1 MFENLANVEERFTSL
16 EAKLA
21 DPAVVSDIK
30 QYTSLLKEHK
40 NMTPIVE
47 TYRAFRKAE
56 ADLAEAKVLL
66 DESGIDKEMKEL
78 AEEEAASAKDAME
91 DLAEKLK
98 ILLLPRDPNDDK
110 NVIVE
115 IRSGAGGE
123 EAALFAG
130 SLLRMYSMYA
140 ETHGFKTE
148 VLSSNPTELGGY
160 KEVSFEITGDGAYS
174 RFKFESGVH
183 RVQRVPETESQG
195 RIQTSTATV
204 AVLPEADE
212 VEFEINQ
219 SDLKIDTFRSSGA
232 GGQHINKTDSA
243 IRITHLPTGTVVE
256 CQDERSQHK
265 NKERAL
271 KILSA
276 RLLEVEQQKHKDE
289 IDSARRAQ
297 VGTGDRSERIR
308 TYNFP
313 QGRVSDHRIG
323 LTLYKIDA
331 IMNGNLDELID
342 ALITADTAAKLEA
355 AGESKQDIQTAG
367 KLLKDGELVAI
378 PTETVYGLAAD
389 ALNGEA
395 VANIFK
401 AKGRPMDNPLI
412 VHIADLSQ
420 VDDLVAFVPPV
431 LEDLA
436 KAFWPG
442 PLTVIMEKSDLIP
455 DEVSAG
461 LDTVAIRM
469 PSHPDARAI
478 IKAAGTPLAA
488 PSANTSGMPSPT
500 TAAHVMHDMDGK
512 IAAVVDG
519 GACEVG
525 VESTVLTLCTRVPRI
540 LRPGRV
546 TPEDLFDVL
555 GEVDVDDAVLGQL
568 AEGAVAAS
576 PGMKYKHYSPKA
588 EVYIVDGTKEGFAN
602 FVNDKVAERAADEAA
617 VAALVFDGEED
628 LVRCVTLPFG
638 AEDDPLGQAEHLFD
652 DLRRA
657 DELGVSDIYVRC
669 PSAEGVG
676 LAVMNRLLR
685 AAEFRIIEV
694 D

>member
-1 MFENLANVEERFTSL
+1 MQTL
-16 EAKLA
+16 KL
-21 DPAVVSDIK
+21 
-30 QYTSLLKEHK
+30 T
-40 NMTPIVE
+40 N
-47 TYRAFRKAE
+47 
-56 ADLAEAKVLL
+56 
-66 DESGIDKEMKEL
+66 
-78 AEEEAASAKDAME
+78 
-91 DLAEKLK
+91 
-98 ILLLPRDPNDDK
+98 
-110 NVIVE
+110 
-115 IRSGAGGE
+115 
-123 EAALFAG
+123 
-130 SLLRMYSMYA
+130 
-140 ETHGFKTE
+140 
-148 VLSSNPTELGGY
+148 
-160 KEVSFEITGDGAYS
+160 
-174 RFKFESGVH
+174 
-183 RVQRVPETESQG
+183 
-195 RIQTSTATV
+195 
-204 AVLPEADE
+204 
-212 VEFEINQ
+212 
-219 SDLKIDTFRSSGA
+219 
-232 GGQHINKTDSA
+232 
-243 IRITHLPTGTVVE
+243 
-256 CQDERSQHK
+256 
-265 NKERAL
+265 
-271 KILSA
+271 
-276 RLLEVEQQKHKDE
+276 
-289 IDSARRAQ
+289 
-297 VGTGDRSERIR
+297 
-308 TYNFP
+308 
-313 QGRVSDHRIG
+313 
-323 LTLYKIDA
+323 
-331 IMNGNLDELID
+331 
-342 ALITADTAAKLEA
+342 
-355 AGESKQDIQTAG
+355 SKQDIETAG

-469 PSHPDARAI
+469 PSHPVARAI

-500 TAAHVMHDMDGK
+500 TAAHVLHDMDGK

-519 GACEVG
+519 GPCEVG

-555 GEVDVDDAVLGQL
+555 GDVDVDDAVLGQL

-588 EVYIVDGTKEGFAN
+588 EVYIVDGSAEGFAKY
-602 FVNDKVAERAADEAA
+602 VNEKVAERAAEETA
-617 VAALVFDGEED
+617 VAALVFDGEEA
-628 LVRCVTLPFG
+628 LVNCVTLPFG
-638 AEDDPLGQAEHLFD
+638 AEDDSLGQAEHLFD

>member
-1 MFENLANVEERFTSL
+1 MQTL
-16 EAKLA
+16 KL
-21 DPAVVSDIK
+21 
-30 QYTSLLKEHK
+30 T
-40 NMTPIVE
+40 N
-47 TYRAFRKAE
+47 
-56 ADLAEAKVLL
+56 
-66 DESGIDKEMKEL
+66 
-78 AEEEAASAKDAME
+78 
-91 DLAEKLK
+91 
-98 ILLLPRDPNDDK
+98 
-110 NVIVE
+110 
-115 IRSGAGGE
+115 
-123 EAALFAG
+123 
-130 SLLRMYSMYA
+130 
-140 ETHGFKTE
+140 
-148 VLSSNPTELGGY
+148 
-160 KEVSFEITGDGAYS
+160 
-174 RFKFESGVH
+174 
-183 RVQRVPETESQG
+183 
-195 RIQTSTATV
+195 
-204 AVLPEADE
+204 
-212 VEFEINQ
+212 
-219 SDLKIDTFRSSGA
+219 
-232 GGQHINKTDSA
+232 
-243 IRITHLPTGTVVE
+243 
-256 CQDERSQHK
+256 
-265 NKERAL
+265 
-271 KILSA
+271 
-276 RLLEVEQQKHKDE
+276 
-289 IDSARRAQ
+289 
-297 VGTGDRSERIR
+297 
-308 TYNFP
+308 
-313 QGRVSDHRIG
+313 
-323 LTLYKIDA
+323 
-331 IMNGNLDELID
+331 
-342 ALITADTAAKLEA
+342 
-355 AGESKQDIQTAG
+355 SKQDIETAG

-469 PSHPDARAI
+469 PSHPVARAI

-500 TAAHVMHDMDGK
+500 TAAHVLHDMDGK

-519 GACEVG
+519 GPCEVG

-555 GEVDVDDAVLGQL
+555 GEVEVDDAVLGQL

-588 EVYIVDGTKEGFAN
+588 EVYIVDGSAEGFAKY
-602 FVNDKVAERAADEAA
+602 VNEKVAERAADEAA
-617 VAALVFDGEED
+617 VAALVFDGEES
-628 LVRCVTLPFG
+628 LVNCVTLPFG
-638 AEDDPLGQAEHLFD
+638 AEDDSLGQAEHLFD

-685 AAEFRIIEV
+685 AAEFRIINV

>member
-1 MFENLANVEERFTSL
+1 MQTL
-16 EAKLA
+16 KL
-21 DPAVVSDIK
+21 
-30 QYTSLLKEHK
+30 T
-40 NMTPIVE
+40 N
-47 TYRAFRKAE
+47 
-56 ADLAEAKVLL
+56 
-66 DESGIDKEMKEL
+66 
-78 AEEEAASAKDAME
+78 
-91 DLAEKLK
+91 
-98 ILLLPRDPNDDK
+98 
-110 NVIVE
+110 
-115 IRSGAGGE
+115 
-123 EAALFAG
+123 
-130 SLLRMYSMYA
+130 
-140 ETHGFKTE
+140 
-148 VLSSNPTELGGY
+148 
-160 KEVSFEITGDGAYS
+160 
-174 RFKFESGVH
+174 
-183 RVQRVPETESQG
+183 
-195 RIQTSTATV
+195 
-204 AVLPEADE
+204 
-212 VEFEINQ
+212 
-219 SDLKIDTFRSSGA
+219 
-232 GGQHINKTDSA
+232 
-243 IRITHLPTGTVVE
+243 
-256 CQDERSQHK
+256 
-265 NKERAL
+265 
-271 KILSA
+271 
-276 RLLEVEQQKHKDE
+276 
-289 IDSARRAQ
+289 
-297 VGTGDRSERIR
+297 
-308 TYNFP
+308 
-313 QGRVSDHRIG
+313 
-323 LTLYKIDA
+323 
-331 IMNGNLDELID
+331 
-342 ALITADTAAKLEA
+342 
-355 AGESKQDIQTAG
+355 SKQDIETAG

-469 PSHPDARAI
+469 PSHPVARAI

-500 TAAHVMHDMDGK
+500 TAAHVLHDMDGK

-519 GACEVG
+519 GPCEVG

-555 GEVDVDDAVLGQL
+555 GEVEVDDAVLGQL

-588 EVYIVDGTKEGFAN
+588 EVYIVDGSAEGFAK
-602 FVNDKVAERAADEAA
+602 FVNEKVAERAADEAA
-617 VAALVFDGEED
+617 VAALVFDGEES
-628 LVRCVTLPFG
+628 LVNCVTLPFG

>member
-1 MFENLANVEERFTSL
+1 MQTL
-16 EAKLA
+16 KL
-21 DPAVVSDIK
+21 
-30 QYTSLLKEHK
+30 T
-40 NMTPIVE
+40 N
-47 TYRAFRKAE
+47 
-56 ADLAEAKVLL
+56 
-66 DESGIDKEMKEL
+66 
-78 AEEEAASAKDAME
+78 
-91 DLAEKLK
+91 
-98 ILLLPRDPNDDK
+98 
-110 NVIVE
+110 
-115 IRSGAGGE
+115 
-123 EAALFAG
+123 
-130 SLLRMYSMYA
+130 
-140 ETHGFKTE
+140 
-148 VLSSNPTELGGY
+148 
-160 KEVSFEITGDGAYS
+160 
-174 RFKFESGVH
+174 
-183 RVQRVPETESQG
+183 
-195 RIQTSTATV
+195 
-204 AVLPEADE
+204 
-212 VEFEINQ
+212 
-219 SDLKIDTFRSSGA
+219 
-232 GGQHINKTDSA
+232 
-243 IRITHLPTGTVVE
+243 
-256 CQDERSQHK
+256 
-265 NKERAL
+265 
-271 KILSA
+271 
-276 RLLEVEQQKHKDE
+276 
-289 IDSARRAQ
+289 
-297 VGTGDRSERIR
+297 
-308 TYNFP
+308 
-313 QGRVSDHRIG
+313 
-323 LTLYKIDA
+323 
-331 IMNGNLDELID
+331 
-342 ALITADTAAKLEA
+342 
-355 AGESKQDIQTAG
+355 SKQDIKTAG

-469 PSHPDARAI
+469 PSHPVARAI

-500 TAAHVMHDMDGK
+500 TAAHVLHDMDGK

-519 GACEVG
+519 GPCEVG

-555 GEVDVDDAVLGQL
+555 GEVEVDDAVLGQL

-588 EVYIVDGTKEGFAN
+588 EVYIVDGSAEGFAKY
-602 FVNDKVAERAADEAA
+602 VNEKVAERAADEAA
-617 VAALVFDGEED
+617 VAALVFDGEES
-628 LVRCVTLPFG
+628 LVNCVTLPFG
-638 AEDDPLGQAEHLFD
+638 AEDDSLGQAEHLFD

-685 AAEFRIIEV
+685 AAEFRIINV

>member
-1 MFENLANVEERFTSL
+1 MQTL
-16 EAKLA
+16 KL
-21 DPAVVSDIK
+21 
-30 QYTSLLKEHK
+30 T
-40 NMTPIVE
+40 N
-47 TYRAFRKAE
+47 
-56 ADLAEAKVLL
+56 
-66 DESGIDKEMKEL
+66 
-78 AEEEAASAKDAME
+78 
-91 DLAEKLK
+91 
-98 ILLLPRDPNDDK
+98 
-110 NVIVE
+110 
-115 IRSGAGGE
+115 
-123 EAALFAG
+123 
-130 SLLRMYSMYA
+130 
-140 ETHGFKTE
+140 
-148 VLSSNPTELGGY
+148 
-160 KEVSFEITGDGAYS
+160 
-174 RFKFESGVH
+174 
-183 RVQRVPETESQG
+183 
-195 RIQTSTATV
+195 
-204 AVLPEADE
+204 
-212 VEFEINQ
+212 
-219 SDLKIDTFRSSGA
+219 
-232 GGQHINKTDSA
+232 
-243 IRITHLPTGTVVE
+243 
-256 CQDERSQHK
+256 
-265 NKERAL
+265 
-271 KILSA
+271 
-276 RLLEVEQQKHKDE
+276 
-289 IDSARRAQ
+289 
-297 VGTGDRSERIR
+297 
-308 TYNFP
+308 
-313 QGRVSDHRIG
+313 
-323 LTLYKIDA
+323 
-331 IMNGNLDELID
+331 
-342 ALITADTAAKLEA
+342 
-355 AGESKQDIQTAG
+355 SKQDIQTAG

-442 PLTVIMEKSDLIP
+442 PLTVILEKSDLIP

-525 VESTVLTLCTRVPRI
+525 VESTVLTLCTRMPRI

-555 GEVDVDDAVLGQL
+555 GEVEVDDAVLGQL

-588 EVYIVDGTKEGFAN
+588 EVYIVDGSAEGFAK
-602 FVNDKVAERAADEAA
+602 FVNEQVSARAADSKA

-628 LVRCVTLPFG
+628 LVNCVTLPFG
-638 AEDDPLGQAEHLFD
+638 AEDDSLGQAEHLFD

>member
-1 MFENLANVEERFTSL
+1 MHTL
-16 EAKLA
+16 E
-21 DPAVVSDIK
+21 
-30 QYTSLLKEHK
+30 
-40 NMTPIVE
+40 
-47 TYRAFRKAE
+47 
-56 ADLAEAKVLL
+56 
-66 DESGIDKEMKEL
+66 
-78 AEEEAASAKDAME
+78 
-91 DLAEKLK
+91 
-98 ILLLPRDPNDDK
+98 
-110 NVIVE
+110 
-115 IRSGAGGE
+115 
-123 EAALFAG
+123 
-130 SLLRMYSMYA
+130 
-140 ETHGFKTE
+140 
-148 VLSSNPTELGGY
+148 
-160 KEVSFEITGDGAYS
+160 
-174 RFKFESGVH
+174 
-183 RVQRVPETESQG
+183 
-195 RIQTSTATV
+195 
-204 AVLPEADE
+204 
-212 VEFEINQ
+212 
-219 SDLKIDTFRSSGA
+219 
-232 GGQHINKTDSA
+232 
-243 IRITHLPTGTVVE
+243 
-256 CQDERSQHK
+256 
-265 NKERAL
+265 
-271 KILSA
+271 
-276 RLLEVEQQKHKDE
+276 
-289 IDSARRAQ
+289 
-297 VGTGDRSERIR
+297 
-308 TYNFP
+308 
-313 QGRVSDHRIG
+313 
-323 LTLYKIDA
+323 LT
-331 IMNGNLDELID
+331 N
-342 ALITADTAAKLEA
+342 
-355 AGESKQDIQTAG
+355 SKQDIQTAG

-469 PSHPDARAI
+469 PSHPVARAI

-500 TAAHVMHDMDGK
+500 TAAHVLHDMDGK
-512 IAAVVDG
+512 ISAVVDG
-519 GACEVG
+519 GPCEVG

-555 GEVDVDDAVLGQL
+555 GEVEVDDAVLGQL

-588 EVYIVDGTKEGFAN
+588 EVYIVDGSAEGFAKY
-602 FVNDKVAERAADEAA
+602 VNEKVVERAADEAA
-617 VAALVFDGEED
+617 VAALVFDGEES
-628 LVRCVTLPFG
+628 LVNCVTLPFG
-638 AEDDPLGQAEHLFD
+638 AEDDSLGQAEHLFD

>member
-1 MFENLANVEERFTSL
+1 MHTL
-16 EAKLA
+16 E
-21 DPAVVSDIK
+21 
-30 QYTSLLKEHK
+30 
-40 NMTPIVE
+40 
-47 TYRAFRKAE
+47 
-56 ADLAEAKVLL
+56 
-66 DESGIDKEMKEL
+66 
-78 AEEEAASAKDAME
+78 
-91 DLAEKLK
+91 
-98 ILLLPRDPNDDK
+98 
-110 NVIVE
+110 
-115 IRSGAGGE
+115 
-123 EAALFAG
+123 
-130 SLLRMYSMYA
+130 
-140 ETHGFKTE
+140 
-148 VLSSNPTELGGY
+148 
-160 KEVSFEITGDGAYS
+160 
-174 RFKFESGVH
+174 
-183 RVQRVPETESQG
+183 
-195 RIQTSTATV
+195 
-204 AVLPEADE
+204 
-212 VEFEINQ
+212 
-219 SDLKIDTFRSSGA
+219 
-232 GGQHINKTDSA
+232 
-243 IRITHLPTGTVVE
+243 
-256 CQDERSQHK
+256 
-265 NKERAL
+265 
-271 KILSA
+271 
-276 RLLEVEQQKHKDE
+276 
-289 IDSARRAQ
+289 
-297 VGTGDRSERIR
+297 
-308 TYNFP
+308 
-313 QGRVSDHRIG
+313 
-323 LTLYKIDA
+323 LT
-331 IMNGNLDELID
+331 N
-342 ALITADTAAKLEA
+342 
-355 AGESKQDIQTAG
+355 SKQDIQTAG

-378 PTETVYGLAAD
+378 PTETVYGLA
-389 ALNGEA
+389 
-395 VANIFK
+395 K

-500 TAAHVMHDMDGK
+500 TAAHVLHDMDGK

-519 GACEVG
+519 GPCEVG

-555 GEVDVDDAVLGQL
+555 GEVEVDDAVLGQL

-588 EVYIVDGTKEGFAN
+588 EVYIVDGSAEGFAKY
-602 FVNDKVAERAADEAA
+602 VNEKVAERAAEEAA
-617 VAALVFDGEED
+617 VAALVFDGEEA
-628 LVRCVTLPFG
+628 LVNCVTLPFG
-638 AEDDPLGQAEHLFD
+638 AEDDSLGQAEHLFD

>member
-1 MFENLANVEERFTSL
+1 MIMQTL
-16 EAKLA
+16 KL
-21 DPAVVSDIK
+21 
-30 QYTSLLKEHK
+30 T
-40 NMTPIVE
+40 N
-47 TYRAFRKAE
+47 
-56 ADLAEAKVLL
+56 
-66 DESGIDKEMKEL
+66 
-78 AEEEAASAKDAME
+78 
-91 DLAEKLK
+91 
-98 ILLLPRDPNDDK
+98 
-110 NVIVE
+110 
-115 IRSGAGGE
+115 
-123 EAALFAG
+123 
-130 SLLRMYSMYA
+130 
-140 ETHGFKTE
+140 
-148 VLSSNPTELGGY
+148 
-160 KEVSFEITGDGAYS
+160 
-174 RFKFESGVH
+174 
-183 RVQRVPETESQG
+183 
-195 RIQTSTATV
+195 
-204 AVLPEADE
+204 
-212 VEFEINQ
+212 
-219 SDLKIDTFRSSGA
+219 
-232 GGQHINKTDSA
+232 
-243 IRITHLPTGTVVE
+243 
-256 CQDERSQHK
+256 
-265 NKERAL
+265 
-271 KILSA
+271 
-276 RLLEVEQQKHKDE
+276 
-289 IDSARRAQ
+289 
-297 VGTGDRSERIR
+297 
-308 TYNFP
+308 
-313 QGRVSDHRIG
+313 
-323 LTLYKIDA
+323 
-331 IMNGNLDELID
+331 
-342 ALITADTAAKLEA
+342 
-355 AGESKQDIQTAG
+355 SKQDIKTAG
-367 KLLKDGELVAI
+367 KLLRDGELVAI

-442 PLTVIMEKSDLIP
+442 PLTVILEKSDLIP

-500 TAAHVMHDMDGK
+500 TAAHVIHDMDGK

-555 GEVDVDDAVLGQL
+555 GEVEVDDAVLGQL

-588 EVYIVDGTKEGFAN
+588 EVYIVDGSAEGFAKY
-602 FVNDKVAERAADEAA
+602 VNEKVAERAAEEAA
-617 VAALVFDGEED
+617 VAALVFDGEES
-628 LVRCVTLPFG
+628 LVNCVTLPFG

-685 AAEFRIIEV
+685 AAEFRIINV

>member
-1 MFENLANVEERFTSL
+1 MTT
-16 EAKLA
+16 KLLNN
-21 DPAVVSDIK
+21 
-30 QYTSLLKEHK
+30 T
-40 NMTPIVE
+40 
-47 TYRAFRKAE
+47 
-56 ADLAEAKVLL
+56 
-66 DESGIDKEMKEL
+66 
-78 AEEEAASAKDAME
+78 
-91 DLAEKLK
+91 
-98 ILLLPRDPNDDK
+98 
-110 NVIVE
+110 
-115 IRSGAGGE
+115 
-123 EAALFAG
+123 
-130 SLLRMYSMYA
+130 
-140 ETHGFKTE
+140 
-148 VLSSNPTELGGY
+148 
-160 KEVSFEITGDGAYS
+160 
-174 RFKFESGVH
+174 
-183 RVQRVPETESQG
+183 
-195 RIQTSTATV
+195 
-204 AVLPEADE
+204 
-212 VEFEINQ
+212 
-219 SDLKIDTFRSSGA
+219 
-232 GGQHINKTDSA
+232 
-243 IRITHLPTGTVVE
+243 
-256 CQDERSQHK
+256 
-265 NKERAL
+265 
-271 KILSA
+271 
-276 RLLEVEQQKHKDE
+276 
-289 IDSARRAQ
+289 
-297 VGTGDRSERIR
+297 
-308 TYNFP
+308 
-313 QGRVSDHRIG
+313 
-323 LTLYKIDA
+323 
-331 IMNGNLDELID
+331 
-342 ALITADTAAKLEA
+342 
-355 AGESKQDIQTAG
+355 KQDIATAG

-442 PLTVIMEKSDLIP
+442 PLTVILEKSDLIP

-469 PSHPDARAI
+469 PSHPVARAI

-500 TAAHVMHDMDGK
+500 TAAHVLHDMDGK
-512 IAAVVDG
+512 ISAVVDG
-519 GACEVG
+519 GPCEVG

-555 GEVDVDDAVLGQL
+555 GDVDVDDAVLGQL

-588 EVYIVDGTKEGFAN
+588 EVYIVDGSAEGFAKY
-602 FVNDKVAERAADEAA
+602 VNEKVAERAADEAA
-617 VAALVFDGEED
+617 VAALVFDGEES
-628 LVRCVTLPFG
+628 LVNCVTLPFG
-638 AEDDPLGQAEHLFD
+638 AEDDSLGQAEHLFD

-685 AAEFRIIEV
+685 AAEFRIINV

>member
-1 MFENLANVEERFTSL
+1 MHTL
-16 EAKLA
+16 E
-21 DPAVVSDIK
+21 
-30 QYTSLLKEHK
+30 
-40 NMTPIVE
+40 
-47 TYRAFRKAE
+47 
-56 ADLAEAKVLL
+56 
-66 DESGIDKEMKEL
+66 
-78 AEEEAASAKDAME
+78 
-91 DLAEKLK
+91 
-98 ILLLPRDPNDDK
+98 
-110 NVIVE
+110 
-115 IRSGAGGE
+115 
-123 EAALFAG
+123 
-130 SLLRMYSMYA
+130 
-140 ETHGFKTE
+140 
-148 VLSSNPTELGGY
+148 
-160 KEVSFEITGDGAYS
+160 
-174 RFKFESGVH
+174 
-183 RVQRVPETESQG
+183 
-195 RIQTSTATV
+195 
-204 AVLPEADE
+204 
-212 VEFEINQ
+212 
-219 SDLKIDTFRSSGA
+219 
-232 GGQHINKTDSA
+232 
-243 IRITHLPTGTVVE
+243 
-256 CQDERSQHK
+256 
-265 NKERAL
+265 
-271 KILSA
+271 
-276 RLLEVEQQKHKDE
+276 
-289 IDSARRAQ
+289 
-297 VGTGDRSERIR
+297 
-308 TYNFP
+308 
-313 QGRVSDHRIG
+313 
-323 LTLYKIDA
+323 LT
-331 IMNGNLDELID
+331 N
-342 ALITADTAAKLEA
+342 
-355 AGESKQDIQTAG
+355 SKQDIQTAG

-401 AKGRPMDNPLI
+401 AKGRPMDNPMDNPLI

-500 TAAHVMHDMDGK
+500 TAAHVLHDMDGK

-519 GACEVG
+519 GPCEVG

-576 PGMKYKHYSPKA
+576 PGMKYKHYSPNA

-602 FVNDKVAERAADEAA
+602 FVNDKVAERAAEEAA

-628 LVRCVTLPFG
+628 LVHCVTLPFG

-685 AAEFRIIEV
+685 AAEFRIIQV

>member
-1 MFENLANVEERFTSL
+1 MHTL
-16 EAKLA
+16 E
-21 DPAVVSDIK
+21 
-30 QYTSLLKEHK
+30 
-40 NMTPIVE
+40 
-47 TYRAFRKAE
+47 
-56 ADLAEAKVLL
+56 
-66 DESGIDKEMKEL
+66 
-78 AEEEAASAKDAME
+78 
-91 DLAEKLK
+91 
-98 ILLLPRDPNDDK
+98 
-110 NVIVE
+110 
-115 IRSGAGGE
+115 
-123 EAALFAG
+123 
-130 SLLRMYSMYA
+130 
-140 ETHGFKTE
+140 
-148 VLSSNPTELGGY
+148 
-160 KEVSFEITGDGAYS
+160 
-174 RFKFESGVH
+174 
-183 RVQRVPETESQG
+183 
-195 RIQTSTATV
+195 
-204 AVLPEADE
+204 
-212 VEFEINQ
+212 
-219 SDLKIDTFRSSGA
+219 
-232 GGQHINKTDSA
+232 
-243 IRITHLPTGTVVE
+243 
-256 CQDERSQHK
+256 
-265 NKERAL
+265 
-271 KILSA
+271 
-276 RLLEVEQQKHKDE
+276 
-289 IDSARRAQ
+289 
-297 VGTGDRSERIR
+297 
-308 TYNFP
+308 
-313 QGRVSDHRIG
+313 
-323 LTLYKIDA
+323 LT
-331 IMNGNLDELID
+331 N
-342 ALITADTAAKLEA
+342 
-355 AGESKQDIQTAG
+355 SKQDIQTAG

-469 PSHPDARAI
+469 PSHPVARAI

-500 TAAHVMHDMDGK
+500 TAAHVLHDMDGK

-519 GACEVG
+519 GPCEVG

-555 GEVDVDDAVLGQL
+555 GEVEVDDAVLGQL

-588 EVYIVDGTKEGFAN
+588 EVYIVDGSAEGFAK
-602 FVNDKVAERAADEAA
+602 FVNEKVAERAADEAA
-617 VAALVFDGEED
+617 VAALVFDGEES
-628 LVRCVTLPFG
+628 LVNCVTLPFG

-685 AAEFRIIEV
+685 AAEFRIINV

>member
-1 MFENLANVEERFTSL
+1 MHTL
-16 EAKLA
+16 E
-21 DPAVVSDIK
+21 
-30 QYTSLLKEHK
+30 
-40 NMTPIVE
+40 
-47 TYRAFRKAE
+47 
-56 ADLAEAKVLL
+56 
-66 DESGIDKEMKEL
+66 
-78 AEEEAASAKDAME
+78 
-91 DLAEKLK
+91 
-98 ILLLPRDPNDDK
+98 
-110 NVIVE
+110 
-115 IRSGAGGE
+115 
-123 EAALFAG
+123 
-130 SLLRMYSMYA
+130 
-140 ETHGFKTE
+140 
-148 VLSSNPTELGGY
+148 
-160 KEVSFEITGDGAYS
+160 
-174 RFKFESGVH
+174 
-183 RVQRVPETESQG
+183 
-195 RIQTSTATV
+195 
-204 AVLPEADE
+204 
-212 VEFEINQ
+212 
-219 SDLKIDTFRSSGA
+219 
-232 GGQHINKTDSA
+232 
-243 IRITHLPTGTVVE
+243 
-256 CQDERSQHK
+256 
-265 NKERAL
+265 
-271 KILSA
+271 
-276 RLLEVEQQKHKDE
+276 
-289 IDSARRAQ
+289 
-297 VGTGDRSERIR
+297 
-308 TYNFP
+308 
-313 QGRVSDHRIG
+313 
-323 LTLYKIDA
+323 LT
-331 IMNGNLDELID
+331 N
-342 ALITADTAAKLEA
+342 
-355 AGESKQDIQTAG
+355 SKQDIQTAG

-469 PSHPDARAI
+469 PSHPVARAI

-500 TAAHVMHDMDGK
+500 TAAHVLHDMDGK
-512 IAAVVDG
+512 ISAVVDG
-519 GACEVG
+519 GPCEVG

-555 GEVDVDDAVLGQL
+555 GEVEVDDAVLGQL

-588 EVYIVDGTKEGFAN
+588 EVYIVDGSAEGFAKY
-602 FVNDKVAERAADEAA
+602 VNEKVVERAADEAA
-617 VAALVFDGEED
+617 VAALVFDGEES
-628 LVRCVTLPFG
+628 LVNCVTLPFG
-638 AEDDPLGQAEHLFD
+638 AEDDSLGQAEHLFD

-685 AAEFRIIEV
+685 AAEFRIINV

>member
-1 MFENLANVEERFTSL
+1 MQTL
-16 EAKLA
+16 KL
-21 DPAVVSDIK
+21 
-30 QYTSLLKEHK
+30 
-40 NMTPIVE
+40 
-47 TYRAFRKAE
+47 
-56 ADLAEAKVLL
+56 
-66 DESGIDKEMKEL
+66 
-78 AEEEAASAKDAME
+78 
-91 DLAEKLK
+91 
-98 ILLLPRDPNDDK
+98 
-110 NVIVE
+110 
-115 IRSGAGGE
+115 
-123 EAALFAG
+123 
-130 SLLRMYSMYA
+130 
-140 ETHGFKTE
+140 TH
-148 VLSSNPTELGGY
+148 
-160 KEVSFEITGDGAYS
+160 
-174 RFKFESGVH
+174 
-183 RVQRVPETESQG
+183 
-195 RIQTSTATV
+195 
-204 AVLPEADE
+204 
-212 VEFEINQ
+212 
-219 SDLKIDTFRSSGA
+219 
-232 GGQHINKTDSA
+232 
-243 IRITHLPTGTVVE
+243 
-256 CQDERSQHK
+256 
-265 NKERAL
+265 
-271 KILSA
+271 
-276 RLLEVEQQKHKDE
+276 
-289 IDSARRAQ
+289 
-297 VGTGDRSERIR
+297 
-308 TYNFP
+308 
-313 QGRVSDHRIG
+313 
-323 LTLYKIDA
+323 
-331 IMNGNLDELID
+331 
-342 ALITADTAAKLEA
+342 
-355 AGESKQDIQTAG
+355 SKQDIAKAG
-367 KLLKDGELVAI
+367 ELLRNGELVAI

-412 VHIADLSQ
+412 VHIADLAQ

-442 PLTVIMEKSDLIP
+442 PLTVILEKSDLIP

-469 PSHPDARAI
+469 PSHPVARAI

-500 TAAHVMHDMDGK
+500 TAAHVLHDMDGR

-519 GACEVG
+519 GPCEVG

-555 GEVDVDDAVLGQL
+555 GDIEVDDAVLGQL

-588 EVYIVDGTKEGFAN
+588 EVYIVDGSAEGFAKY
-602 FVNDKVAERAADEAA
+602 VNEKVAERAAEEAA
-617 VAALVFDGEED
+617 VAALVFDGEEA
-628 LVRCVTLPFG
+628 LVNCVTLPFG
-638 AEDDPLGQAEHLFD
+638 AEDDSLGQAEHLFD

>member
-1 MFENLANVEERFTSL
+1 MHTL
-16 EAKLA
+16 E
-21 DPAVVSDIK
+21 
-30 QYTSLLKEHK
+30 
-40 NMTPIVE
+40 
-47 TYRAFRKAE
+47 
-56 ADLAEAKVLL
+56 
-66 DESGIDKEMKEL
+66 
-78 AEEEAASAKDAME
+78 
-91 DLAEKLK
+91 
-98 ILLLPRDPNDDK
+98 
-110 NVIVE
+110 
-115 IRSGAGGE
+115 
-123 EAALFAG
+123 
-130 SLLRMYSMYA
+130 
-140 ETHGFKTE
+140 
-148 VLSSNPTELGGY
+148 
-160 KEVSFEITGDGAYS
+160 
-174 RFKFESGVH
+174 
-183 RVQRVPETESQG
+183 
-195 RIQTSTATV
+195 
-204 AVLPEADE
+204 
-212 VEFEINQ
+212 
-219 SDLKIDTFRSSGA
+219 
-232 GGQHINKTDSA
+232 
-243 IRITHLPTGTVVE
+243 
-256 CQDERSQHK
+256 
-265 NKERAL
+265 
-271 KILSA
+271 
-276 RLLEVEQQKHKDE
+276 
-289 IDSARRAQ
+289 
-297 VGTGDRSERIR
+297 
-308 TYNFP
+308 
-313 QGRVSDHRIG
+313 
-323 LTLYKIDA
+323 LT
-331 IMNGNLDELID
+331 N
-342 ALITADTAAKLEA
+342 
-355 AGESKQDIQTAG
+355 SKQDIQTAG

-500 TAAHVMHDMDGK
+500 TAAHVLHDMDGK

-519 GACEVG
+519 GPCEVG

-588 EVYIVDGTKEGFAN
+588 EVYIVDGSAEGFAKY
-602 FVNDKVAERAADEAA
+602 VNEKVAERAADEAA
-617 VAALVFDGEED
+617 VAALVFDGEES
-628 LVRCVTLPFG
+628 LVNCVTLPFG
-638 AEDDPLGQAEHLFD
+638 AEDDSLGQAEHLFD

-685 AAEFRIIEV
+685 AAEFRIINV

>member
-1 MFENLANVEERFTSL
+1 MQTL
-16 EAKLA
+16 KL
-21 DPAVVSDIK
+21 
-30 QYTSLLKEHK
+30 T
-40 NMTPIVE
+40 N
-47 TYRAFRKAE
+47 
-56 ADLAEAKVLL
+56 
-66 DESGIDKEMKEL
+66 
-78 AEEEAASAKDAME
+78 
-91 DLAEKLK
+91 
-98 ILLLPRDPNDDK
+98 
-110 NVIVE
+110 
-115 IRSGAGGE
+115 
-123 EAALFAG
+123 
-130 SLLRMYSMYA
+130 
-140 ETHGFKTE
+140 
-148 VLSSNPTELGGY
+148 
-160 KEVSFEITGDGAYS
+160 
-174 RFKFESGVH
+174 
-183 RVQRVPETESQG
+183 
-195 RIQTSTATV
+195 
-204 AVLPEADE
+204 
-212 VEFEINQ
+212 
-219 SDLKIDTFRSSGA
+219 
-232 GGQHINKTDSA
+232 
-243 IRITHLPTGTVVE
+243 
-256 CQDERSQHK
+256 
-265 NKERAL
+265 
-271 KILSA
+271 
-276 RLLEVEQQKHKDE
+276 
-289 IDSARRAQ
+289 
-297 VGTGDRSERIR
+297 
-308 TYNFP
+308 
-313 QGRVSDHRIG
+313 
-323 LTLYKIDA
+323 
-331 IMNGNLDELID
+331 
-342 ALITADTAAKLEA
+342 
-355 AGESKQDIQTAG
+355 SKQDIQTAG

-412 VHIADLSQ
+412 VHISDLSQ

-478 IKAAGTPLAA
+478 IQTAGTPLAA

-500 TAAHVMHDMDGK
+500 TAAHVIHDMDGK

-555 GEVDVDDAVLGQL
+555 GEVEVDDAVLGQL

-588 EVYIVDGTKEGFAN
+588 EVYIIDGSAEGFAN
-602 FVNDKVAERAADEAA
+602 FVNERVSARAADSKA

-628 LVRCVTLPFG
+628 LVNCVTLPFG

-685 AAEFRIIEV
+685 AAEFRIIQV

>member
-1 MFENLANVEERFTSL
+1 MQTL
-16 EAKLA
+16 KL
-21 DPAVVSDIK
+21 
-30 QYTSLLKEHK
+30 T
-40 NMTPIVE
+40 N
-47 TYRAFRKAE
+47 
-56 ADLAEAKVLL
+56 
-66 DESGIDKEMKEL
+66 
-78 AEEEAASAKDAME
+78 
-91 DLAEKLK
+91 
-98 ILLLPRDPNDDK
+98 
-110 NVIVE
+110 
-115 IRSGAGGE
+115 
-123 EAALFAG
+123 
-130 SLLRMYSMYA
+130 
-140 ETHGFKTE
+140 
-148 VLSSNPTELGGY
+148 
-160 KEVSFEITGDGAYS
+160 
-174 RFKFESGVH
+174 
-183 RVQRVPETESQG
+183 
-195 RIQTSTATV
+195 
-204 AVLPEADE
+204 
-212 VEFEINQ
+212 
-219 SDLKIDTFRSSGA
+219 
-232 GGQHINKTDSA
+232 
-243 IRITHLPTGTVVE
+243 
-256 CQDERSQHK
+256 
-265 NKERAL
+265 
-271 KILSA
+271 
-276 RLLEVEQQKHKDE
+276 
-289 IDSARRAQ
+289 
-297 VGTGDRSERIR
+297 
-308 TYNFP
+308 
-313 QGRVSDHRIG
+313 
-323 LTLYKIDA
+323 
-331 IMNGNLDELID
+331 
-342 ALITADTAAKLEA
+342 
-355 AGESKQDIQTAG
+355 SKQDIETAG

-469 PSHPDARAI
+469 PSHPVARAI

-500 TAAHVMHDMDGK
+500 TAAHVLHDMDGK

-519 GACEVG
+519 GPCEVG

-555 GEVDVDDAVLGQL
+555 GEVEVDDAVLGQL

-588 EVYIVDGTKEGFAN
+588 EVYIVDGSAEGFAKY
-602 FVNDKVAERAADEAA
+602 VNEKVAERAAEEAA

-628 LVRCVTLPFG
+628 LVNCVTLPFG
-638 AEDDPLGQAEHLFD
+638 AEDDSLGQAEHLFD

-685 AAEFRIIEV
+685 AAEFRIINV

>member
-1 MFENLANVEERFTSL
+1 MQTL
-16 EAKLA
+16 KL
-21 DPAVVSDIK
+21 
-30 QYTSLLKEHK
+30 T
-40 NMTPIVE
+40 N
-47 TYRAFRKAE
+47 
-56 ADLAEAKVLL
+56 
-66 DESGIDKEMKEL
+66 
-78 AEEEAASAKDAME
+78 
-91 DLAEKLK
+91 
-98 ILLLPRDPNDDK
+98 
-110 NVIVE
+110 
-115 IRSGAGGE
+115 
-123 EAALFAG
+123 
-130 SLLRMYSMYA
+130 
-140 ETHGFKTE
+140 
-148 VLSSNPTELGGY
+148 
-160 KEVSFEITGDGAYS
+160 
-174 RFKFESGVH
+174 
-183 RVQRVPETESQG
+183 
-195 RIQTSTATV
+195 
-204 AVLPEADE
+204 
-212 VEFEINQ
+212 
-219 SDLKIDTFRSSGA
+219 
-232 GGQHINKTDSA
+232 
-243 IRITHLPTGTVVE
+243 
-256 CQDERSQHK
+256 
-265 NKERAL
+265 
-271 KILSA
+271 
-276 RLLEVEQQKHKDE
+276 
-289 IDSARRAQ
+289 
-297 VGTGDRSERIR
+297 
-308 TYNFP
+308 
-313 QGRVSDHRIG
+313 
-323 LTLYKIDA
+323 
-331 IMNGNLDELID
+331 
-342 ALITADTAAKLEA
+342 
-355 AGESKQDIQTAG
+355 SKQDIETAG

-412 VHIADLSQ
+412 VHISDLSQ

-469 PSHPDARAI
+469 PSHPVARAI

-500 TAAHVMHDMDGK
+500 TAAHVLHDMDGK
-512 IAAVVDG
+512 ISAVVDG
-519 GACEVG
+519 GPCEVG

-555 GEVDVDDAVLGQL
+555 GDVDVDDAVLGQL

-588 EVYIVDGTKEGFAN
+588 EVYIVDGSAEGFAKY
-602 FVNDKVAERAADEAA
+602 VNEKVAERAADEAA
-617 VAALVFDGEED
+617 VAALVFDGEES
-628 LVRCVTLPFG
+628 LVNCVTLPFG
-638 AEDDPLGQAEHLFD
+638 AEDDSLGQAEHLFD

-685 AAEFRIIEV
+685 AAEFRIINV

>member
-1 MFENLANVEERFTSL
+1 MQTL
-16 EAKLA
+16 KL
-21 DPAVVSDIK
+21 
-30 QYTSLLKEHK
+30 T
-40 NMTPIVE
+40 N
-47 TYRAFRKAE
+47 
-56 ADLAEAKVLL
+56 
-66 DESGIDKEMKEL
+66 
-78 AEEEAASAKDAME
+78 
-91 DLAEKLK
+91 
-98 ILLLPRDPNDDK
+98 
-110 NVIVE
+110 
-115 IRSGAGGE
+115 
-123 EAALFAG
+123 
-130 SLLRMYSMYA
+130 
-140 ETHGFKTE
+140 
-148 VLSSNPTELGGY
+148 
-160 KEVSFEITGDGAYS
+160 
-174 RFKFESGVH
+174 
-183 RVQRVPETESQG
+183 
-195 RIQTSTATV
+195 
-204 AVLPEADE
+204 
-212 VEFEINQ
+212 
-219 SDLKIDTFRSSGA
+219 
-232 GGQHINKTDSA
+232 
-243 IRITHLPTGTVVE
+243 
-256 CQDERSQHK
+256 
-265 NKERAL
+265 
-271 KILSA
+271 
-276 RLLEVEQQKHKDE
+276 
-289 IDSARRAQ
+289 
-297 VGTGDRSERIR
+297 
-308 TYNFP
+308 
-313 QGRVSDHRIG
+313 
-323 LTLYKIDA
+323 
-331 IMNGNLDELID
+331 
-342 ALITADTAAKLEA
+342 
-355 AGESKQDIQTAG
+355 SKQDIKTAG

-442 PLTVIMEKSDLIP
+442 PLTVILEKSDLIP

-469 PSHPDARAI
+469 PSHPVARAI

-500 TAAHVMHDMDGK
+500 TAAHVLHDMDGK

-519 GACEVG
+519 GPCEVG

-555 GEVDVDDAVLGQL
+555 GEVEVDDAVLGQL

-588 EVYIVDGTKEGFAN
+588 EVYIVDGSAEGFAKY
-602 FVNDKVAERAADEAA
+602 VNEKVAERAAEEAA

-628 LVRCVTLPFG
+628 LVNCVTLPFG
-638 AEDDPLGQAEHLFD
+638 AEDDSLGQAEHLFD

-685 AAEFRIIEV
+685 AAEFRIINV

>member
-1 MFENLANVEERFTSL
+1 MQTL
-16 EAKLA
+16 KL
-21 DPAVVSDIK
+21 
-30 QYTSLLKEHK
+30 T
-40 NMTPIVE
+40 N
-47 TYRAFRKAE
+47 
-56 ADLAEAKVLL
+56 
-66 DESGIDKEMKEL
+66 
-78 AEEEAASAKDAME
+78 
-91 DLAEKLK
+91 
-98 ILLLPRDPNDDK
+98 
-110 NVIVE
+110 
-115 IRSGAGGE
+115 
-123 EAALFAG
+123 
-130 SLLRMYSMYA
+130 
-140 ETHGFKTE
+140 
-148 VLSSNPTELGGY
+148 
-160 KEVSFEITGDGAYS
+160 
-174 RFKFESGVH
+174 
-183 RVQRVPETESQG
+183 
-195 RIQTSTATV
+195 
-204 AVLPEADE
+204 
-212 VEFEINQ
+212 
-219 SDLKIDTFRSSGA
+219 
-232 GGQHINKTDSA
+232 
-243 IRITHLPTGTVVE
+243 
-256 CQDERSQHK
+256 
-265 NKERAL
+265 
-271 KILSA
+271 
-276 RLLEVEQQKHKDE
+276 
-289 IDSARRAQ
+289 
-297 VGTGDRSERIR
+297 
-308 TYNFP
+308 
-313 QGRVSDHRIG
+313 
-323 LTLYKIDA
+323 
-331 IMNGNLDELID
+331 
-342 ALITADTAAKLEA
+342 
-355 AGESKQDIQTAG
+355 SKQDIETAG

-442 PLTVIMEKSDLIP
+442 PLTVILEKSDLIP

-469 PSHPDARAI
+469 PSHPVARAI

-500 TAAHVMHDMDGK
+500 TAAHVLHDMDGK
-512 IAAVVDG
+512 ISAVVDG
-519 GACEVG
+519 GPCEVG

-555 GEVDVDDAVLGQL
+555 GDVDVDDAVLGQL

-588 EVYIVDGTKEGFAN
+588 EVYIVDGSAEGFAKY
-602 FVNDKVAERAADEAA
+602 VNEKVAERAAEEAA

-628 LVRCVTLPFG
+628 LVNCVTLPFG
-638 AEDDPLGQAEHLFD
+638 AEDDSLGQAEHLFD

-685 AAEFRIIEV
+685 AAEFRIINV